1 MIKKKRQK
9 IINFPKEYM
18 IIGMLMKLE
27 KQTREPLLKI

>member
-1 MIKKKRQK
+1 MIKRRDKDNQ
-9 IINFPKEYM
+9 FPKEYM